1 MTGHRRLQEQL
12 TPPHKKKVFA
22 FLDIAFIFRTPSTG
36 SLSFRLAGSCSLR
49 YCIDI
54 LHSTVFKYKPSLQRI
69 KVNFESQALVRFVP
83 QSTPVIALVNTLFTS
98 QLEELLKIWVGR
110 VDVYLR
116 DGGGEKTLHLVSS
129 AHRSNLE

>member
-1 MTGHRRLQEQL
+1 M
-12 TPPHKKKVFA
+12 
-22 FLDIAFIFRTPSTG
+22 
-36 SLSFRLAGSCSLR
+36 
-49 YCIDI
+49 
-54 LHSTVFKYKPSLQRI
+54 FKYKPSLERI

-116 DGGGEKTLHLVSS
+116 EGEERKLCI
-129 AHRSNLE
+129 